1 MLRRLYDWI
10 MAKAGHP
17 HAAWWLA
24 LIAFLDGG
32 LLPMPPH
39 PLLALLCL
47 AEPKKAVRFAL
58 ITTLASI
65 AGGLVGYGIGHFLYD
80 SVGTQLLNALG
91 MADKFPKAACYL
103 HEYGARIIML
113 KALTPIPFILLSITA
128 GFFSFPLLTFIGASL
143 VSRGVV
149 FLTVG
154 VLFRV
159 YGPPIKVFIDK
170 YLGLIAGALLVLIV
184 SGYFAVSH
192 FGGHSHHAD
201 ICDAV
206 GAAGSLLAKVKG

>member
-1 MLRRLYDWI
+1 MLRKLYDWTL
-10 MAKAGHP
+10 AKAGHP
-17 HAAWWLA
+17 HAALYLA

-32 LLPMPPH
+32 LFPMPPH
-39 PLLALLCL
+39 PLLALMCL
-47 AEPKKAVRFAL
+47 SEPKKSVRFAI
-58 ITTLASI
+58 ITTIGSI
-65 AGGLVGYGIGHFLYD
+65 LGGLVGYAIGHFLYD
-80 SVGTQLLNALG
+80 SVGSQLLGALG

-128 GFFSFPLLTFIGASL
+128 GFFTFPLLTFIGASL

-159 YGPPIKVFIDK
+159 FGPPIKSFIDK
-170 YLGLIAGALLVLIV
+170 YLGLIAAGLLLLFV
-184 SGYFAVSH
+184 SGYVAVSM
-192 FGGHSHHAD
+192 FGGHGHGHTD
-201 ICDAV
+201 KCDAV
-206 GAAGSLLAKVKG
+206 GASAQILKH